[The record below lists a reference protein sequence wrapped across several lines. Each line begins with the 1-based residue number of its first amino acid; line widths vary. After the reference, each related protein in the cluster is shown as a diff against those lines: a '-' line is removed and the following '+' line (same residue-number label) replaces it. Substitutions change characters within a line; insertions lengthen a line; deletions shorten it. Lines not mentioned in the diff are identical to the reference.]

1 MTVLSHA
8 KEKHSSGS
16 YAAFLNKSISA
27 LNKNKKLILDSGIIL
42 LNQLQQF
49 LVKILC
55 SLFLKY
61 RELKS

>member
-16 YAAFLNKSISA
+16 AAFLNKSISA
-27 LNKNKKLILDSGIIL
+27 LNKNKKLILIQVLIL

-49 LVKILC
+49 SKDSMQLI
-55 SLFLKY
+55 S
-61 RELKS
+61 EIQN